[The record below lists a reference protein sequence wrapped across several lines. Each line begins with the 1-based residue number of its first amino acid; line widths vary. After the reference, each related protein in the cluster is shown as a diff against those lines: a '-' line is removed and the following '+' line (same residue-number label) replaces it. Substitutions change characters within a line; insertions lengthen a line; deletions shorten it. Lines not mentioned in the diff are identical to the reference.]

1 MNWQQIQGQCRHVIG
16 QMRARWFQWTGVPPQ
31 EQPKDWPAPHPDTL
45 ETEQGQFQEAPES
58 TLLRSEGVA
67 PESLDPDSG
76 GLPASAERPPGPPAP
91 VVNDTLD
98 SEASRT
104 APSEDDGS
112 AMRPEAFFHLPS
124 GTVRFWVPVDR
135 GFVGASIHGVD
146 LHYRYCSQ
154 ETTDQPLATYLAHA
168 GEIEAAVRRRLD
180 AGALEPVILRGP
192 DLQPMPSP

>member
-1 MNWQQIQGQCRHVIG
+1 MNWQQFQGQCRHAIG
-16 QMRARWFQWTGVPPQ
+16 QMQARWLQRTAVPSQ
-31 EQPKDWPAPHPDTL
+31 EKPKDWPAPHPDTL
-45 ETEQGQFQEAPES
+45 GAEQGHFQEAIWLRPEG
-58 TLLRSEGVA
+58 TA
-67 PESLDPDSG
+67 PESPDPDSG
-76 GLPASAERPPGPPAP
+76 GSPASSERPPDPPAP

-135 GFVGASIHGVD
+135 GFVSAGIHGVD

-168 GEIEAAVRRRLD
+168 SEIEAAVRRRLD

-192 DLQPMPSP
+192 DLQPWPSP